1 MAMTM
6 FTPIPTLLTVILT
19 ASHILSALADV
30 PLCFY
35 PDGSQAQSDYACNLT
50 AEHSFCCAIGYNCLD
65 NKICVAEGYSDWN
78 RGSCTDKT
86 WNSPDCP
93 RFCMDFSSSGGS
105 WLVNCAEDAGVCCYD
120 TLAASPED
128 CCSAN
133 LTGQNPVSKLPGE
146 PTPFTLITSG
156 ASTQTRVL
164 SSSSSSSSSISAT
177 SATSSSTT
185 STISTSTS
193 TTSAVSTPS
202 STSSPIDSSP
212 APTPAA
218 SSSDSTLTT
227 GAYVGIAIGIAAAI
241 GLLGAAIFLF
251 RRRQRSN
258 RQQSQSPMTPLVSP
272 PWNNNS
278 PDFPHGDK
286 EQGGSYEYRTSE
298 VAQLHELT
306 AESERP
312 ELRGETLLELEGSN
326 ERR

>member
-1 MAMTM
+1 M
-6 FTPIPTLLTVILT
+6 FTPIPTLLSVIL
-19 ASHILSALADV
+19 ASYILSALADAGV
-30 PLCFY
+30 PLCYY
-35 PDGSQAQSDYACNLT
+35 PDGGTAKGDYACNLT
-50 AEHSFCCAIGYNCLD
+50 AEHSFCCAVGYNCLD
-65 NKICVAEGYSDWN
+65 NKICVAVGNSDWN

-86 WNSPDCP
+86 WNSPECP
-93 RFCMDFSSSGGS
+93 QFCKNFSSSGGS

-164 SSSSSSSSSISAT
+164 SSSSSTSSSTSAT
-177 SATSSSTT
+177 SATST
-185 STISTSTS
+185 STTSTS
-193 TTSAVSTPS
+193 TTSTNATPS
-202 STSSPIDSSP
+202 STSSPADIPS
-212 APTPAA
+212 AKPTAAA
-218 SSSDSTLTT
+218 STSSSNLPT

-241 GLLGAAIFLF
+241 GLLGAAVFLF
-251 RRRQRSN
+251 RKRQRSN
-258 RQQSQSPMTPLVSP
+258 RQQTQSPMMPLVSP
-272 PWNNNS
+272 AWNNNNNS

-286 EQGGSYEYRTSE
+286 EQGGNAYEYRTSE

-312 ELRGETLLELEGSN
+312 ELRGETLLELEGSDG
-326 ERR
+326 RR

>member
-1 MAMTM
+1 MKTM
-6 FTPIPTLLTVILT
+6 FNPIPTLLAVLT
-19 ASHILSALADV
+19 TGYILSALADV

-105 WLVNCAEDAGVCCYD
+105 WLVNCGEKDVCCYD
-120 TLAASPED
+120 TLAEFPND

-133 LTGQNPVSKLPGE
+133 LTGQNPVSMLPGE

-156 ASTQTRVL
+156 ASTQTRSL
-164 SSSSSSSSSISAT
+164 SSSSSSSSTA
-177 SATSSSTT
+177 
-185 STISTSTS
+185 TS
-193 TTSAVSTPS
+193 TTSSNTASTTTSSTGTTSTSITPS
-202 STSSPIDSSP
+202 STPSPIDSSP
-212 APTPAA
+212 SPTSAA
-218 SSSDSTLTT
+218 SSSNNTLTT

-241 GLLGAAIFLF
+241 GLLGAFIFLF

-258 RQQSQSPMTPLVSP
+258 RQQTQSPMMPLVSP
-272 PWNNNS
+272 AWNNNNS

-286 EQGGSYEYRTSE
+286 EQGHNSYEYRTSE

-312 ELRGETLLELEGSN
+312 ELRGETLLELEGSD
-326 ERR
+326 RQR

>member
-1 MAMTM
+1 MKTI
-6 FTPIPTLLTVILT
+6 FTPIPTLLAVLT
-19 ASHILSALADV
+19 TSNILSFALADV

-65 NKICVAEGYSDWN
+65 NKICVAEEYSDWN

-105 WLVNCAEDAGVCCYD
+105 WLVNCGEKDVCCYD
-120 TLAASPED
+120 TLAEFPND

-133 LTGQNPVSKLPGE
+133 LTGQNPVSMLPGE

-156 ASTQTRVL
+156 ASTQTRSL
-164 SSSSSSSSSISAT
+164 SPSSSSSTTTAT
-177 SATSSSTT
+177 STT
-185 STISTSTS
+185 STITTSTS
-193 TTSAVSTPS
+193 TTPSSTASPTTTSTPS
-202 STSSPIDSSP
+202 
-212 APTPAA
+212 PTAAA
-218 SSSDSTLTT
+218 SPPSNTLTT

-241 GLLGAAIFLF
+241 ALLGAFIFLF

-258 RQQSQSPMTPLVSP
+258 RQQTQSPVMPLVSSP
-272 PWNNNS
+272 PWNSNDNS

-286 EQGGSYEYRTSE
+286 EQGHKAYEYRTSE

-306 AESERP
+306 AENERP
-312 ELRGETLLELEGSN
+312 ELRGETLLELEGSDG
-326 ERR
+326 RR